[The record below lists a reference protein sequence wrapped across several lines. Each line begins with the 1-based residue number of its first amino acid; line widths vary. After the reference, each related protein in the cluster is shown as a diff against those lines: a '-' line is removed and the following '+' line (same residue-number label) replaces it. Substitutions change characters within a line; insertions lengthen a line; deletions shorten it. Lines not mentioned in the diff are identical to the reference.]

1 MTMISALVMIRCQR
15 DQIPEAAETIVEF
28 DGVDE
33 VYSVTGDWDL
43 VARIKVP
50 RWELVAEVVTEKIA
64 KVHGLERT
72 ETLMAFR
79 VLSKEDMSATYE
91 GFE

>member
-1 MTMISALVMIRCQR
+1 MISALVMIRCQR

-64 KVHGLERT
+64 KVNGLERT